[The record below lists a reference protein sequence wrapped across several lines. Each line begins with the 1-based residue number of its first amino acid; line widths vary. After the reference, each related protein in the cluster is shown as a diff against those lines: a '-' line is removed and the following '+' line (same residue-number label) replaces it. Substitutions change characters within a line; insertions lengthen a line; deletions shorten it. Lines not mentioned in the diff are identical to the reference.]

1 MWLSRHPIFLSAA
14 KAWRSSLKRVARSK
28 SSSAMMPANG
38 CLGTIQISRW
48 SVILPVSTKAPRA
61 GEHAGSQARAG
72 GFPATKGQRSPLP
85 PRISPA
91 KPWLD
96 NRQIRIRQLPEKNSD
111 HRHLPM
117 AHASAR
123 QLSHW
128 QCRREGSSGDRLSL
142 ARPSPLCAQGLT
154 SWRFI
159 TSWSSNA
166 HPREF
171 TSGSR
176 S

>member
-96 NRQIRIRQLPEKNSD
+96 NRQIRIRQLPEKI
-111 HRHLPM
+111 RITATCRWRM
-117 AHASAR
+117 RQRASYRIGNVVAKVLR
-123 QLSHW
+123 VI
-128 QCRREGSSGDRLSL
+128 D
-142 ARPSPLCAQGLT
+142 
-154 SWRFI
+154 
-159 TSWSSNA
+159 
-166 HPREF
+166 
-171 TSGSR
+171 
-176 S
+176 